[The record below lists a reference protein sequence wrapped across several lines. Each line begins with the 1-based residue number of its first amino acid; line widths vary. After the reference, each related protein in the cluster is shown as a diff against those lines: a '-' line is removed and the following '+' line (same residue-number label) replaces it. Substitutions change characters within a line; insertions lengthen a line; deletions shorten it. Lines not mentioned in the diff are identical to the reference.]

1 MKPFTQRITRL
12 FNLFVVLIVALV
24 GALLILMFKI
34 KTTPPLGCATTD
46 QETYSAGCIPPTPTP
61 SFTSDE
67 QALYTHGKTLFSNNC
82 EPCHSPGGDIIV
94 GPGLKGILER
104 RSVDWLIPWVQNSQK
119 VILSSKPYALK
130 VHKPYGQLAKHQFQL
145 TSNQVKSILFYV
157 ANYGS
162 SEVVHI
168 DSLENKKD

>member
-1 MKPFTQRITRL
+1 MKLFTQRITRL
-12 FNLFVVLIVALV
+12 FNLFVVMVVALV

-34 KTTPPLGCATTD
+34 KTTPPPGCATID
-46 QETYSAGCIPPTPTP
+46 QETYSAGCIPTP
-61 SFTSDE
+61 SFTSGE
-67 QALYTHGKTLFSNNC
+67 RALYIHGKTLFNNNC
-82 EPCHSPGGDIIV
+82 EPCHSPGSDIIV

-104 RSVDWLIPWVQNSQK
+104 RSIDWLIPWVQNSQK
-119 VILSSKPYALK
+119 VMLSSKPYALR
-130 VHKPYGQLAKHQFQL
+130 VHKQYGQLAKHQFQL